1 MNVRLTP
8 RGELVL
14 AVLVSITLIGAM
26 WGASAVGYW
35 LTGVSG

>member
-8 RGELVL
+8 RGELVA
-14 AVLVSITLIGAM
+14 AVLIGVALICAA
-26 WGASAVGYW
+26 WVASAIGYW

>member
-14 AVLVSITLIGAM
+14 AVLISITLIGAL
-26 WGASAVGYW
+26 WLASAIGYL
-35 LTGVSG
+35 LTGCAG